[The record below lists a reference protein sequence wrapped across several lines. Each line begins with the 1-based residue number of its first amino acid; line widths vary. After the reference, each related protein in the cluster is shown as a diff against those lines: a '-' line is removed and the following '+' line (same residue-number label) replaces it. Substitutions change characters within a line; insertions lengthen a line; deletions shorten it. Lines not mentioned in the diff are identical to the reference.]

1 MALIISDETLRKADL
16 TADRLLIDLACY
28 LFERQRLSM
37 GQARALTGL
46 DVMQFQL
53 ELGKREID
61 QHYSEDDLADDLA
74 GTDITL

>member
-1 MALIISDETLRKADL
+1 MISDETLRQTNF
-16 TADRLLIDLACY
+16 TADQLLIELACY
-28 LFERQRLSM
+28 LFEQQRLSM

-61 QHYSEDDLADDLA
+61 QHYDEDDLADDLN
-74 GTDITL
+74 IIR